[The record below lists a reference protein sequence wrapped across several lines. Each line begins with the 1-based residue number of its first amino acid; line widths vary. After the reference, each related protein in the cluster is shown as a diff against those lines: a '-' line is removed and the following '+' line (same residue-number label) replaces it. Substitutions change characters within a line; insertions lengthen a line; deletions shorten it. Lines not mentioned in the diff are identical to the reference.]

1 MAGLNAD
8 HINPFLIA
16 ATKILKDMSSVD
28 VKIGKPSIKKAD
40 FTSESIIIMIGIT
53 GEIKGQVL
61 ISFSDGTACDIAS
74 RMMSMEILFM
84 DEISMSAISE
94 LGNMI
99 LGNAATI
106 FSTKGIGI
114 DITPPSICK
123 GNVSFS
129 NSFSQ
134 NISVP
139 LLYEDKMFEIN
150 IAIM

>member
-1 MAGLNAD
+1 MAGLSAD
-8 HINPFLIA
+8 HINPFLIS
-16 ATKILKDMSSVD
+16 ATKIFKDMCMVD
-28 VKIGKPSIKKAD
+28 VKIGKPSIKRAD
-40 FTSESIIIMIGIT
+40 FTNDSIIIMIGIT

-61 ISFSDGTACDIAS
+61 ISFCDDTACDIAS
-74 RMMSMEILFM
+74 RMMMSKITFM

-129 NSFSQ
+129 NTFSQ

-139 LLYEDKMFEIN
+139 LLYEDKMFEID

>member
-16 ATKILKDMSSVD
+16 ATKIFKDVCMVD
-28 VKIGKPSIKKAD
+28 IKIGKPSIKKAD
-40 FTSESIIIMIGIT
+40 FTNDTIIIMIGIT

-61 ISFSDGTACDIAS
+61 ISFSDGTSCDIAS
-74 RMMSMEILFM
+74 RMMMMEVTFM

-106 FSTKGIGI
+106 YSTKGIGI

-129 NSFSQ
+129 NTFSQ

>member
-16 ATKILKDMSSVD
+16 ATKIFKDMCMVD
-28 VKIGKPSIKKAD
+28 VKIGKPSIKRAD
-40 FTSESIIIMIGIT
+40 FTNDTIIIMIGVT

-61 ISFSDGTACDIAS
+61 ISFSDDTACDIAS
-74 RMMSMEILFM
+74 RMMMIKITFM

-129 NSFSQ
+129 NTFSQ